1 MRSRRFVLIALAA
14 TLVLAGAV
22 SLFASSAP
30 DGLMRV
36 AEDKG
41 FIDTATD
48 HASSG
53 SPLAGYHASFLDGP
67 LGKTV
72 AGIVGVLVTLALFYG
87 LTRLLRR
94 RQPTG

>member
-1 MRSRRFVLIALAA
+1 MRSRRFVLIALAV

-22 SLFASSAP
+22 SLFASSSP
-30 DGLMRV
+30 DGLEKV
-36 AEDKG
+36 AADKG

-48 HASSG
+48 HASAG
-53 SPLAGYHASFLDGP
+53 SPLADYQASFLDGP